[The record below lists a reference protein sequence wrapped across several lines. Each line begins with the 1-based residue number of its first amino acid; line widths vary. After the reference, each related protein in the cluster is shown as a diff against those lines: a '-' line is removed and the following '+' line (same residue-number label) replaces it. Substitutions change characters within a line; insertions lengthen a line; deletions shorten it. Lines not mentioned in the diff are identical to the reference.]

1 MLTVAWLSEASCSI
15 DDFIGV
21 VEQVTEPADYPHA
34 ARVEQGAV
42 VYESASLRDVLTT
55 PGADRVL
62 MSEIAGA
69 LSDGP
74 GIVVFTQA
82 LDHDVVDRAS
92 IEFQAIIESERAT
105 ATTGGDHFAKPGDND
120 RIWNALQKLAA
131 RSPNVFADYYANDI
145 IALAAQSWLGPNYQV
160 TSQVNVVNPGGAA
173 QLPHRDYHLGFME
186 NAVAESFPAHVH
198 RLSTVMTLQGAIAH
212 CDMPLETGPTMYLPH
227 SHKYEA
233 GYVAWRRDDFK
244 QYFAEHHMQVP
255 LAKGDAV
262 FFNPALFHGAGTN
275 HTPDVRRMANLLQ
288 VGTALGRTLESV
300 DRRSMVEL
308 LYPTLLERLDTG
320 ADRAAL
326 HRVVAATAEG
336 YAFPCDLDVDQ
347 PIDGLTPPSD
357 ADIVRLAL
365 DERWT
370 PEQLATR
377 LR

>member
-1 MLTVAWLSEASCSI
+1 MAWLSEASCSI
-15 DDFIGV
+15 DDFIGL

-42 VYESASLRDVLTT
+42 VYESASLRDILTT

-62 MSEIAGA
+62 MSEIVGA

-74 GIVVFTQA
+74 GIVVFTHA
-82 LDHDVVDRAS
+82 LDHDIVDRAS
-92 IEFQAIIESERAT
+92 IEFRAIIEAERAT
-105 ATTGGDHFAKPGDND
+105 ATTTGGDHFAKPGDND

-131 RSPNVFADYYANDI
+131 RRPTVFADYYANDI

-198 RLSTVMTLQGAIAH
+198 RLSAVMTLQGAIAH

-262 FFNPALFHGAGTN
+262 FFNPALFHGAGAN

-300 DRRSMVEL
+300 DRRSMVKL

-326 HRVVAATAEG
+326 DRVVAATAEG

-357 ADIVRLAL
+357 ADLVRLAL

-370 PEQLATR
+370 PAQLTTR